1 MKLVHASLESC
12 FTDEYVN
19 VLQADDPRAFRS
31 FYDDIKNSLS
41 GESDAFIMSDK
52 DETVNLSKVAIMIDP
67 ININTADKKINTKLI
82 AQLADVAQ
90 EKFAKESAYIN
101 DGVNKLL
108 CDLQTESS
116 VEIDW
121 DCEFPIVALLKAFG
135 VSFKCDHA
143 SHAERLFAFLTAM
156 IELCS
161 IKCVFF
167 VNLKSCM
174 TQEELSEI
182 YKFLRYNKIFAL
194 TLETSSRDKLEE
206 EFRVIIDKDLC
217 EIVG

>member
-1 MKLVHASLESC
+1 MKLVHVSLESC
-12 FTDEYVN
+12 FADEYVN
-19 VLQADDPRAFRS
+19 VLQADDPRAFRN
-31 FYDDIKNSLS
+31 FYDDIKKSLC

-52 DETVNLSKVAIMIDP
+52 DGFLNLSKVAIMIDP
-67 ININTADKKINTKLI
+67 ININTADKKINTKLV

-101 DGVNKLL
+101 DSMNKLL

-121 DCEFPIVALLKAFG
+121 DCESPIASLLKAFG
-135 VSFKCDHA
+135 VSLKCDHA
-143 SHAERLFAFLTAM
+143 SHAERLLAFLTAM
-156 IELCS
+156 TELCS

-174 TQEELSEI
+174 TQDELSEI

-194 TLETSSRDKLEE
+194 TLESSSREKLEE
-206 EFRVIIDKDLC
+206 EFRVIVDKDLC
-217 EIVG
+217 EIIG